1 VLKAEPIRL
10 VGQLHRLRTP
20 LLVAWRIRLKG
31 KRIAVLYR
39 ENCGGILRHLASG
52 FRKSAKTIA
61 EIDMYE
67 DLRERLFKQSSEK
80 RMEQEQ
86 MEQVGQPEKLS
97 A

>member
-1 VLKAEPIRL
+1 MKA
-10 VGQLHRLRTP
+10 
-20 LLVAWRIRLKG
+20 

-52 FRKSAKTIA
+52 FRKQAKNIA

-67 DLRERLFKQSSEK
+67 DLRERLFKPNCEK
-80 RMEQEQ
+80 RMEPVEPQ
-86 MEQVGQPEKLS
+86 EKLS